1 MFFTIIRNYGME
13 YLKGKRV
20 IDGLNLNV
28 REGDIYAFVGRNG
41 AGKTTTIKSIV
52 GINHITEGDILL
64 DDVSILKDPI
74 EYKSNLAYVP
84 DNPIL
89 YNYLTGIQYLEF
101 IADMY
106 EMTEKE
112 REKNINL
119 YAKKFELY
127 DDLNDLVSSY
137 SHGMKQKLVLIAAF
151 MHNPKLYIL
160 DEPFVGLDPKAS
172 FTLKELLKEKAKEGK
187 IIFFS
192 THVLDVAEKL
202 CNRIAII
209 KEGKLIVDGEMDR
222 VIQDKSLEEVFMELV
237 VDE

>member
-1 MFFTIIRNYGME
+1 MLSIRNYGME

-119 YAKKFELY
+119 YAK
-127 DDLNDLVSSY
+127 
-137 SHGMKQKLVLIAAF
+137 
-151 MHNPKLYIL
+151 IL
-160 DEPFVGLDPKAS
+160 LRRN
-172 FTLKELLKEKAKEGK
+172 
-187 IIFFS
+187 FF
-192 THVLDVAEKL
+192 K
-202 CNRIAII
+202 
-209 KEGKLIVDGEMDR
+209 
-222 VIQDKSLEEVFMELV
+222 
-237 VDE
+237 